1 VYNNSGDTMDG
12 MIIVNKPLG
21 LSSHDVVGKLRKIY
35 KTKKVGHSGTLD
47 IEASGVLVLGINKG
61 TKLLNYVNQDDKG
74 YTFTIRFGEGTDT
87 LDHTG
92 KVISTGKK
100 PSMDT
105 VLKMAEMFPRH
116 YQQTPPA
123 YSAVKVKG
131 KKLYQYA
138 RNNEPIPEV
147 PPRDITIYSL
157 EINKQIDE
165 TIDTL
170 DVECTVHASKGIYVR
185 QLALDMATM
194 LDTVAHT
201 TTIHR
206 TKAGPYTIDKAV
218 PLNEVRADTPLISM
232 ADSLP
237 DIPELTAPEDHL
249 FKIKNGQKLS
259 LNITAPMIKIID
271 KNRQLLAIYEKHDTL
286 YKAKNVFI

>member
-1 VYNNSGDTMDG
+1 MDG
-12 MIIVNKPLG
+12 IIIVNKPLG

-47 IEASGVLVLGINKG
+47 IEASGVLVLGVNKG
-61 TKLLNYVNQDDKG
+61 TKLLNYINQDDKA
-74 YTFTIRFGEGTDT
+74 YNFTIRFGEETDT

-92 KVISTGKK
+92 KVIKTGKK
-100 PSMDT
+100 PSKNAI
-105 VLKMAEMFPRH
+105 LKMVSMFPQH
-116 YQQTPPA
+116 YKQIPPA
-123 YSAVKVKG
+123 YSAVKIDG

-138 RNNEPIPEV
+138 RNNEPIPAV
-147 PPRDITIYSL
+147 PARDITIYDL
-157 EINKQIDE
+157 TFQEMINETVD
-165 TIDTL
+165 TIDIL
-170 DVECTVHASKGIYVR
+170 CTVHASKGIYVR
-185 QLALDMATM
+185 QLALDMAHM

-206 TKAGPYTIDKAV
+206 TKAGPYTIDNAI
-218 PLNEVRADTPLISM
+218 PLADIDANTPLISM
-232 ADSLP
+232 ADGLP
-237 DIPELTAPEDHL
+237 DIKELIAPEDQL

-259 LNITAPMIKIID
+259 LNITEPMIKIID

>member
-1 VYNNSGDTMDG
+1 MDG

-61 TKLLNYVNQDDKG
+61 TKLLNYVNQDDKA
-74 YTFTIRFGEGTDT
+74 YTFTIRFGEETDT

-92 KVISTGKK
+92 TIIRKGPK
-100 PSMDT
+100 PSYSEIEGLVT
-105 VLKMAEMFPRH
+105 AFPRL
-116 YQQTPPA
+116 YSQVPPA
-123 YSAVKVKG
+123 YSAVKVGG

-138 RNNEPIPEV
+138 RNNEAIPDV
-147 PPRDITIYSL
+147 PAREITIYDL
-157 EINKQIDE
+157 GVQKLVEETAD
-165 TIDTL
+165 TIDVL
-170 DVECTVHASKGIYVR
+170 CSVHASKGIYVR
-185 QLALDMATM
+185 KLALDLAHK
-194 LDTVAHT
+194 LNTVAHT

-206 TKAGPYTIDKAV
+206 TKAGPYTIEDAV
-218 PLNEVRADTPLISM
+218 PLDEVQHDTPLISM
-232 ADSLP
+232 TDSLP
-237 DIPELTAPEDHL
+237 DYPELIAPDDQL
-249 FKIKNGQKLS
+249 FKIQNGQKLS
-259 LNITAPMIKIID
+259 LNATAPMIKIID